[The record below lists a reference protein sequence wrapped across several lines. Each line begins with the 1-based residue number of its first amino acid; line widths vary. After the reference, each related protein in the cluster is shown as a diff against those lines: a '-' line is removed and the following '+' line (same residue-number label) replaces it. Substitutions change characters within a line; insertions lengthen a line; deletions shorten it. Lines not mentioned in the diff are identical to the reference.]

1 MKNFVFVS
9 DFDGTLTKKDFYKI
23 LSDEYYKEE
32 IKDMYNNWQNGEIRD
47 VDYLGYI
54 FKNVKRN
61 EDEILED
68 IMKISLDP
76 FTKQFIERINALG
89 GEFVIVSAG
98 TSYYI
103 EKVLKMQGIGDVKIY
118 SNRATFK
125 NNGLHFALD
134 EKDEFYSDIF
144 GIDKEKV
151 VKKLRSKYS
160 KVFYAGDSRPDVK
173 AALEADLVFAKGK
186 LVNLLKEK
194 GKAFIEFNNFSE
206 IIEKVEDYL
215 RE

>member
-1 MKNFVFVS
+1 MKKFVFVS

-32 IKDMYNNWQNGEIRD
+32 IKDMYNNWQNGEIKD

-54 FKNVKRN
+54 FKNIKRN
-61 EDEILED
+61 ETEILED

-76 FTKQFIERINALG
+76 FAKQFIERIKALG
-89 GEFVIVSAG
+89 GDFVIVSAG

-103 EKVLKMQGIGDVKIY
+103 EKVLKMQGIEDVKVY
-118 SNRATFK
+118 SNKAVFK
-125 NNGLHFALD
+125 DNGLHFDLD
-134 EKDEFYSDIF
+134 EKDEFYSNIF

-151 VKKLRSKYS
+151 VKKLKNEYS

-173 AALEADLVFAKGK
+173 AALESDLVFAKRK
-186 LVNLLKEK
+186 LVNLLKEE
-194 GKAFIEFNNFSE
+194 GKDFIEFDSFSE
-206 IIEKVEDYL
+206 IIEKVENYL